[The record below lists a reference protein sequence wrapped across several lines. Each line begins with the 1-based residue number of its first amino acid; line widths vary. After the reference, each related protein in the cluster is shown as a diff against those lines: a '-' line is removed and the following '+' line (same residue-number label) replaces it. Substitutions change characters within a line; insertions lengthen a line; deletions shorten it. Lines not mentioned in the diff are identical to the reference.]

1 MNIIIPM
8 AGMGKRMRPQTLTTA
23 KPLIPVAG
31 KAIVQRLVEDIVA
44 TCNEPVGEIAF
55 IIAPNF
61 GEAVEAQL
69 LKTAES
75 LGAKGKICY
84 QETIDIPFLAERC
97 EAAYQYYFKTLDYQ
111 VTDLLL
117 KIAEVSNLKKVK
129 TFHDEL
135 LELEEIQVKTV
146 LQLKKSMLLIKNLVN
161 GIEFNK
167 KTMSSDEM
175 KFYKINKIG
184 SLSEKFKQIDGF
196 VEKDHTET
204 FSKKTKAKKAKSTE
218 PKKSTIE
225 ITLDLWKEN
234 LSLIPLLGLVSCLY
248 MMAEL
253 SVWNWIYFGCW
264 LLIGLVIYFSYSRH
278 NSKLNFN
285 KE

>member
-1 MNIIIPM
+1 LFSYNDEVSNSQKSKYRIW
-8 AGMGKRMRPQTLTTA
+8 AQ
-23 KPLIPVAG
+23 
-31 KAIVQRLVEDIVA
+31 QNESIVA
-44 TCNEPVGEIAF
+44 ALFDTSQKF
-55 IIAPNF
+55 INQI
-61 GEAVEAQL
+61 Q
-69 LKTAES
+69 
-75 LGAKGKICY
+75 KICY

-196 VEKDHTET
+196 VEKDHSEA

-234 LSLIPLLGLVSCLY
+234 LSVEEIAAKRKVTVGTIYSHFTKLIQMEALTISDIMSDEKIAALQEVFKDYNGEGLGILKEKHGDAFSWE
-248 MMAEL
+248 EL
-253 SVWNWIYFGCW
+253 RLFKV
-264 LLIGLVIYFSYSRH
+264 GLE
-278 NSKLNFN
+278 N
-285 KE
+285 